1 MFMFIYLLPYSAF
14 AFGLAV
20 AFARLSS
27 PRLPCVVPRISLPRK
42 YVCVWVCMYVCQ
54 IYRLCVHLF
63 NVNKISTGNF
73 IFIEKACCKNKLNI
87 LLRKVPFRFAFVSH
101 ICYSF
106 PYWRFF
112 VLFNVNICR
121 FSLPC
126 IIYICLV
133 LGWVGELQ
141 ETLVW
146 VHNGHLRKNQ
156 SVRLLGCTNSHS
168 TSSLLHISC
177 VGNWGVGRF

>member
-1 MFMFIYLLPYSAF
+1 MFIYLLPYSAF

-27 PRLPCVVPRISLPRK
+27 PRLSCPVFPGPVSMWVFMCV
-42 YVCVWVCMYVCQ
+42 YVCVYQ

-87 LLRKVPFRFAFVSH
+87 LLRKVPFRFVFVSH

-106 PYWRFF
+106 P
-112 VLFNVNICR
+112 C
-121 FSLPC
+121 
-126 IIYICLV
+126 
-133 LGWVGELQ
+133 
-141 ETLVW
+141 
-146 VHNGHLRKNQ
+146 
-156 SVRLLGCTNSHS
+156 
-168 TSSLLHISC
+168 
-177 VGNWGVGRF
+177 